1 MNKFYLINKP
11 AGITSFKVISELKRK
26 LSEKR
31 IGHNGTLDPFATG
44 VLFIAVGNYTKL
56 LNYINE
62 EDKEYK
68 FEIMLDGVSDSY
80 DIDTPINYIDSEKR
94 KYAKETLTIDFIQ
107 DIINKNFTGKIK
119 QIPPKYSAIKIN
131 GQKALFKAKAGVD
144 FEMKEREV
152 NIKEI
157 EILDFNYPSLIVR
170 AKVSVGTY
178 IRSIAYDLGQI
189 IGTGGYVKTLER
201 TKIGDFTIDMCQNL
215 DTFDSEKSLDENL
228 VFPGN
233 LITLDE
239 TILEKINHGLQ
250 VSGKFDFEVGKKLFV
265 TDGKTITNVVY
276 FDGNFLIPER
286 KI

>member
-11 AGITSFKVISELKRK
+11 AWITSFKVISELKRK

-31 IGHNGTLDPFATG
+31 IGHNWTLDPFATG
-44 VLFIAVGNYTKL
+44 VLFIAVWNYTKL

-68 FEIMLDGVSDSY
+68 FEIMLDWVSDSY

-107 DIINKNFTGKIK
+107 DIINKNFTWKIK

-131 GQKALFKAKAGVD
+131 WQKALFKAKAWVD

-170 AKVSVGTY
+170 AKVSVWTY
-178 IRSIAYDLGQI
+178 IRSIAYDLWQI
-189 IGTGGYVKTLER
+189 IWTWGYVKTLER
-201 TKIGDFTIDMCQNL
+201 TKIWDFTIDMCQNL

-250 VSGKFDFEVGKKLFV
+250 VSWKFDFEVWKKLFV
-265 TDGKTITNVVY
+265 TDWKTITNVVY
-276 FDGNFLIPER
+276 FDWNFLIPER